1 MFLVVICGYLLD
13 VKYSINGMYMK
24 RNLFFSCI
32 ALIGVLCLP
41 GCKDKNQEN
50 NDTVEALIK
59 SISIKNSTYTGT
71 VDNTAYTV
79 TFNEVAAETDIDAIQ
94 FNAKLSLGAKL
105 DKDTYDFTA
114 NPSEDGKQLKQDV
127 KVINGTKEQVY
138 EVFINLSD
146 PASDPQLDKL
156 VMKSRGGIEYTAQV
170 VDGVLALGMPDEAEA
185 ILSSIVLI
193 PARADYRFT
202 TMKDGVLS
210 AADPGQLVIE
220 FMGRKTEM
228 DITFKSGPTPGV
240 DFTQAI
246 VHDFSVATGAMPAYF
261 AGELVRG
268 SDFDGEYVLLAA
280 RDDAATPT
288 PRLLKTA
295 DLLANN
301 ANNPIMLSVEGVTG
315 GTHVVSAGR
324 LSHGHIYICNL
335 TTALSAELPLKVYH
349 YASPTA
355 IPDVFTWDGVLS
367 INGNDTTK
375 YTGRLGDNIS
385 INLDESG
392 NGYAFFCKQEPGDK
406 IYRFTVTNF
415 TNFSDPYEISL
426 DAICSYYGYVNQVE
440 TGKYLFT
447 SSYVPFVRL
456 MDANGVK
463 LIDDVE
469 FDWTEADARPNHG
482 VDPRIITYNRGRYLM
497 FTVANSQRMHWNFG
511 PVLYIM
517 DITDGVDNQAALVKL
532 ADAINNSSEETP
544 WEPTYTYFLDAE
556 GKTTASACSAQCNAA
571 EVDGKLVVFT
581 AAVNAGFALI
591 EFPKAQ

>member
-1 MFLVVICGYLLD
+1 
-13 VKYSINGMYMK
+13 MK

-32 ALIGVLCLP
+32 ALIGLLCTP
-41 GCKDKNQEN
+41 GCKGPEENN

-79 TFNEVAAETDIDAIQ
+79 TFDNVAAETDVNAIQ

-105 DKDTYDFTA
+105 DKDTYDFTL
-114 NPSEDGKQLKQDV
+114 NTSEDGKQLKQDV

-146 PASDPQLDKL
+146 PTSDPQLDKL
-156 VMKSRGGIEYTAQV
+156 VMKSRGGVEYTAQV
-170 VDGVLALGMPDEAEA
+170 VDGILALGMPDEAEA
-185 ILSSIVLI
+185 ILSSITLI
-193 PARADYRFT
+193 PTRATYQFT
-202 TMKDGVLS
+202 EMKDDVLT
-210 AADPGQLVIE
+210 AANPGKLIIE

-228 DITFKSGPTPGV
+228 EITFKSGPTPGV
-240 DFTQAI
+240 DFSQAV
-246 VHDFSVATGAMPAYF
+246 VHDFSVATGATPAYF
-261 AGELVRG
+261 AGEQVRG
-268 SDFDGEYVLLAA
+268 SDFDGEYVLIVSREGAE
-280 RDDAATPT
+280 TPT
-288 PRLLKTA
+288 PRLLKVA

-301 ANNPIMLSVEGVTG
+301 ANAPIMLNVEGVTG

-335 TTALSAELPLKVYH
+335 VAPVSAASPLKVYH

-355 IPDVFTWDGVLS
+355 MPDVWTWDGVIS
-367 INGNDTTK
+367 VNGNDTTK
-375 YTGRLGDNIS
+375 YAGRIGDNMS

-406 IYRFTVTNF
+406 IYRFNVTNF
-415 TNFSDPYEISL
+415 TTFSDPYEISL
-426 DAICSYYGYVNQVE
+426 EDVCSYYGYVNQVDP
-440 TGKYLFT
+440 GKYLFT
-447 SSYVPFVRL
+447 STYVPFVRL
-456 MDANGVK
+456 MDANGTK

-469 FDWTEADARPNHG
+469 FDFTEADARPNHG
-482 VDPRIITYNRGRYLM
+482 VDPRIINYNRGRYLM
-497 FTVANSQRMHWNFG
+497 FTVANSQPMHYNFG

-532 ADAINNSSEETP
+532 SEAINNSTEENP
-544 WEPTYTYFLDAE
+544 WEPTYGYFLDTE

-571 EVDGKLVVFT
+571 EVDGKLVVYT

>member
-1 MFLVVICGYLLD
+1 
-13 VKYSINGMYMK
+13 MYMK

-32 ALIGVLCLP
+32 ALIGLLCTP
-41 GCKDKNQEN
+41 GCKGPEEGND
-50 NDTVEALIK
+50 DTVEALIK
-59 SISIKNSTYTGT
+59 SISIKNSTYNGT
-71 VDNTAYTV
+71 VDNNAYTV
-79 TFNEVAAETDIDAIQ
+79 TFDNVAAETDVNAIQ

-105 DKDTYDFTA
+105 DQDTYDFTL
-114 NPSEDGKQLKQDV
+114 NTSEDGKQLKQDV

-146 PASDPQLDKL
+146 PTSDPQLDKL
-156 VMKSRGGIEYTAQV
+156 VMKSRGGTEYTAQV

-185 ILSSIVLI
+185 ILSSITLI
-193 PARADYRFT
+193 PARATYQFT
-202 TMKDGVLS
+202 EMKDNVLT
-210 AADPGQLVIE
+210 AANPGKLVIE

-228 DITFKSGPTPGV
+228 EITFKSGPTPGV

-246 VHDFSVATGAMPAYF
+246 VHDFSVATGATPAYF
-261 AGELVRG
+261 AGENVRG
-268 SDFDGEYVLLAA
+268 SDFDGEYVLIVS

-301 ANNPIMLSVEGVTG
+301 ASAPIMLNVEGVTG

-335 TTALSAELPLKVYH
+335 TVGVSAAAPLKVYH

-355 IPDVFTWDGVLS
+355 MPDVWSWDGVLS

-375 YTGRLGDNIS
+375 YTGRLGDNMS

-406 IYRFTVTNF
+406 IYRFNVTNF
-415 TNFSDPYEISL
+415 TTFSDPYEISL
-426 DAICSYYGYVNQVE
+426 EDVCSYYGYVNQVDP
-440 TGKYLFT
+440 GKYLFT
-447 SSYVPFVRL
+447 STYVPFVRL
-456 MDANGVK
+456 MDANGTK

-469 FDWTEADARPNHG
+469 FDFTEADARPNHG
-482 VDPRIITYNRGRYLM
+482 VDPRIINYNRGRYLM
-497 FTVANSQRMHWNFG
+497 FTVANSQPMHYNFG

-532 ADAINNSSEETP
+532 SEAINNSTEENP
-544 WEPTYTYFLDAE
+544 WEPTYGYFLDTE

-571 EVDGKLVVFT
+571 EVDGKLVVYT

>member
-1 MFLVVICGYLLD
+1 
-13 VKYSINGMYMK
+13 MYMK
-24 RNLFFSCI
+24 RNLFFLCI
-32 ALIGVLCLP
+32 ALIGLLCTP
-41 GCKDKNQEN
+41 GCKGPEENN

-79 TFNEVAAETDIDAIQ
+79 TFDNVAAETDVNAIQ

-105 DKDTYDFTA
+105 DKDTYDFTL
-114 NPSEDGKQLKQDV
+114 NTSEDGKQLKQDV

-146 PASDPQLDKL
+146 PTSDPQLDKL
-156 VMKSRGGIEYTAQV
+156 IMKSRGGTEYTAQV
-170 VDGVLALGMPDEAEA
+170 VDGILALGMPDEAEA
-185 ILSSIVLI
+185 ILSSITLI
-193 PARADYRFT
+193 PARATYQFT
-202 TMKDGVLS
+202 EMKDDVLT
-210 AADPGQLVIE
+210 AANPGKLIIE

-228 DITFKSGPTPGV
+228 EITFKSGPTPGV
-240 DFTQAI
+240 DFSQAV
-246 VHDFSVATGAMPAYF
+246 VHDFSVATGATPAYF
-261 AGELVRG
+261 AGEQVRG
-268 SDFDGEYVLLAA
+268 SDFDGEYVLIVSREGAE
-280 RDDAATPT
+280 TPT
-288 PRLLKTA
+288 PRLLKVA

-301 ANNPIMLSVEGVTG
+301 ANAPIMLNVEGVTG

-335 TTALSAELPLKVYH
+335 VAPVSAASPLKVYH

-355 IPDVFTWDGVLS
+355 MPDVWTWDGVIS
-367 INGNDTTK
+367 VNGNDTTK
-375 YTGRLGDNIS
+375 YNGRLGDNMS

-406 IYRFTVTNF
+406 IYRFNVTNF
-415 TNFSDPYEISL
+415 TTFSDPYEISL
-426 DAICSYYGYVNQVE
+426 EDICSYYGYVNQVE
-440 TGKYLFT
+440 AGKYLFT
-447 SSYVPFVRL
+447 STYVPFVRL
-456 MDANGVK
+456 MDANGTK

-469 FDWTEADARPNHG
+469 FDFTEADARPNHG
-482 VDPRIITYNRGRYLM
+482 VDPRIINYNRGRYLM
-497 FTVANSQRMHWNFG
+497 FTVANSQPMHYNFG

-532 ADAINNSSEETP
+532 SEAINNSTEENP
-544 WEPTYTYFLDAE
+544 WEPTYGYFLDTE

-571 EVDGKLVVFT
+571 EVDGKLVVYT

>member
-1 MFLVVICGYLLD
+1 
-13 VKYSINGMYMK
+13 MK

-32 ALIGVLCLP
+32 ALIGLLCTP
-41 GCKDKNQEN
+41 GCKGPEN
-50 NDTVEALIK
+50 GNDDTVETLIK

-79 TFNEVAAETDIDAIQ
+79 TFNDVAAETDIDAIQ

-114 NPSEDGKQLKQDV
+114 NTSEDGKQLKQDV

-146 PASDPQLDKL
+146 PTSDPQLDKL
-156 VMKSRGGIEYTAQV
+156 VMKSRGGIEYKAQV
-170 VDGVLALGMPDEAEA
+170 VDGFLALGMPDETEA

-193 PARADYRFT
+193 PARADYHFT

-240 DFTQAI
+240 DFTQAV
-246 VHDFSVATGAMPAYF
+246 VHDFSVATGATPTYF

-268 SDFDGEYVLLAA
+268 SDFDGEYVLLVS

-335 TTALSAELPLKVYH
+335 TTTLGAELPLKVYH

-385 INLDESG
+385 INLDENG
-392 NGYAFFCKQEPGDK
+392 NGYAFFCMQEHASK
-406 IYRFTVTNF
+406 IYRFNVTNF
-415 TNFSDPYEISL
+415 NNFSDPYEISL
-426 DAICSYYGYVNQVE
+426 DVEWSYYGYVNQIE
-440 TGKYLFT
+440 TDKYIFT
-447 SSYVPFVRL
+447 CSYKPLIRL
-456 MDANGVK
+456 MDANGVA
-463 LIDDVE
+463 LIDDAD
-469 FDWTEADARPNHG
+469 FTETTVSGLKLWAG
-482 VDPRIITYNRGRYLM
+482 VDPRIINYNRGRYLM
-497 FTVANSQRMHWNFG
+497 FASSYPNGTTNGRTNG
-511 PVLYIM
+511 PVLYMM
-517 DITDGVDNQAALVKL
+517 DITDGVDNTAALKKL
-532 ADAINNSSEETP
+532 AEALYESSEENP
-544 WEPTYTYFLDAE
+544 WEPTYYYSMDPDGAGTKV
-556 GKTTASACSAQCNAA
+556 GACTAQCNAA

>member
-1 MFLVVICGYLLD
+1 
-13 VKYSINGMYMK
+13 MYMK
-24 RNLFFSCI
+24 RNLFFLCI

-210 AADPGQLVIE
+210 AANPGQLVIE

-240 DFTQAI
+240 DFTQAV

-375 YTGRLGDNIS
+375 YNGRLGDNMS

-406 IYRFTVTNF
+406 IYRFTVSNF
-415 TNFSDPYEISL
+415 TTFSDPYEISL
-426 DAICSYYGYVNQVE
+426 DGPWSYYGYVNQIE
-440 TGKYLFT
+440 TDKYIFT
-447 SSYVPFVRL
+447 CSYKPLVRL
-456 MDANGVK
+456 MDANGVA
-463 LIDDVE
+463 LIDDAD
-469 FDWTEADARPNHG
+469 FTEPTQSGLKLWAG
-482 VDPRIITYNRGRYLM
+482 VDPRIVNYNRGRYLM
-497 FTVANSQRMHWNFG
+497 FTTSYPNGGTNGRTNG
-511 PVLYIM
+511 PVLYMM
-517 DITDGVDNQAALVKL
+517 DITDGVDNTAALKKL
-532 ADAINNSSEETP
+532 AEALYESSEENP
-544 WEPTYTYFLDAE
+544 WEPTYYYSMDPD
-556 GKTTASACSAQCNAA
+556 GASTKVNACSAQCNAA